1 MDCVAFTAQ
10 VMIIYP
16 DHCKLVGTTLTENI
30 QQELKLSYNHATTKF
45 LMDGNRWCCG
55 QIEQG
60 D

>member
-1 MDCVAFTAQ
+1 
-10 VMIIYP
+10 MISIYP

-30 QQELKLSYNHATTKF
+30 QQELKLSYDATNKF

-55 QIEQG
+55 QLEQG